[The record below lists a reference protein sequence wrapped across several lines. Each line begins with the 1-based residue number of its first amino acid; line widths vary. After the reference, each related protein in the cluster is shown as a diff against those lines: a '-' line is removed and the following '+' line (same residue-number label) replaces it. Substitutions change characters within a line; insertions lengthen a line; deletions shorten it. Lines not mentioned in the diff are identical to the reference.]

1 MLTSNKTRYFSLF
14 ILVLMLVTVIFP
26 ANQMALAQSKSNR
39 KSTKTATRETLT
51 AINTI
56 PYSLDVTEES
66 TKKGLIITLAVDQVT
81 IIRCPEEALQIL
93 FGNSEGIDVS
103 ETKPGRTEVYLRPRL
118 SAINTNVVIEMA
130 SGPVM
135 LYLRTVEIK
144 GGAKIGQFT
153 AEVMIKN
160 SAYKEALIKAKDE
173 LEVAKKEI
181 TELETKISDLT
192 GQLKTKEF
200 TNCQE
205 NKQDLVRLIEN
216 TQQFSQRV
224 NVVQALSG
232 KVKISQIGKLQPVKA
247 GFIVSVAIEN
257 RTNGFIS
264 IDSVNAQSFTLLTTF
279 VGNSRKIAPKSELKF
294 SFLIETNS
302 NTSTSTLDTVNVSN
316 TENKVETEQNIPRE
330 LTIVIN
336 QTPIT
341 LKIN

>member
-1 MLTSNKTRYFSLF
+1 MLASSKTRYFSLF
-14 ILVLMLVTVIFP
+14 IVVLMLTGVIFP
-26 ANQMALAQSKSNR
+26 ANQMALAQSKSSR

-56 PYSLDVTEES
+56 PYSLDITEES

-103 ETKPGRTEVYLRPRL
+103 ETKPGRTEVYLRPRVP
-118 SAINTNVVIEMA
+118 AINTNVVIEMA

-181 TELETKISDLT
+181 SDLETKINDLT

-224 NVVQALSG
+224 NTVQTLSG
-232 KVKISQIGKLQPVKA
+232 KVKISQIGKLQPVKS

-257 RTNGFIS
+257 RTNNFIS
-264 IDSVNAQSFTLLTTF
+264 IDSVNTQSFILLTTF
-279 VGNSRKIAPKSELKF
+279 VGNSRKIAAKSELKF
-294 SFLIETNS
+294 SFLIESNS
-302 NTSTSTLDTVNVSN
+302 NTSTVDIVNVSS
-316 TENKVETEQNIPRE
+316 TENKLETEQDIPKE

-336 QTPIT
+336 QTPVM

>member
-26 ANQMALAQSKSNR
+26 SNQMTLAQSKSS
-39 KSTKTATRETLT
+39 KSTKTATREALS

-66 TKKGLIITLAVDQVT
+66 TKKGLIITLAVEQVT
-81 IIRCPEEALQIL
+81 IIRCPEEPLQVL
-93 FGNSEGIDVS
+93 FGNNEGIDVS
-103 ETKPGRTEVYLRPRL
+103 ETKPGRTEIYLRPRVPQ
-118 SAINTNVVIEMA
+118 INTNVVIEMA

-135 LYLRTVEIK
+135 LYLRTIEIK
-144 GGAKIGQFT
+144 GGAKVGQFT

-160 SAYKEALIKAKDE
+160 SAYKEALIKVKDE

-181 TELETKISDLT
+181 GELETKVTDLT
-192 GQLKTKEF
+192 NDLKTKEF

-205 NKQDLVRLIEN
+205 KKEDLLRLIEN

-232 KVKISQIGKLQPVKA
+232 KVKISQIGRLQAIKG

-257 RTNGFIS
+257 KTNGFIS
-264 IDSVNAQSFTLLTTF
+264 IDSVNAQSFALLTTF
-279 VGNSRKIAPKSELKF
+279 VGNSRKIAAKSELKL

-302 NTSTSTLDTVNVSN
+302 NTSTLDTVNISN
-316 TENKVETEQNIPRE
+316 TENKVEAEQNIPKD

>member
-1 MLTSNKTRYFSLF
+1 MLASDKTRYFSLF

-26 ANQMALAQSKSNR
+26 SNQMTLAQSKSNR

-118 SAINTNVVIEMA
+118 SSINTNVVIEMA

-135 LYLRTVEIK
+135 LYLRTIEIK

-181 TELETKISDLT
+181 GELETKVTELT
-192 GQLKTKEF
+192 NDLKTKEF

-205 NKQDLVRLIEN
+205 KKEDLLRLIEN

-232 KVKISQIGKLQPVKA
+232 KVRISQIGRLQAVKA

-257 RTNGFIS
+257 KTNGFIS
-264 IDSVNAQSFTLLTTF
+264 IDSVNAQSFALLTTF
-279 VGNSRKIAPKSELKF
+279 VGNSRKIAAKSELKL

-302 NTSTSTLDTVNVSN
+302 NTSTLDTVNISN
-316 TENKVETEQNIPRE
+316 TENKVEAEQNIPRE